1 MSADK
6 EPRQSQFKRALNL
19 LSKKDKNRLI
29 YISVFQ
35 TLLGVLDL
43 LGVIAIGLVVSL
55 SIGNS
60 ETATQSSN
68 LMGILEVLK
77 LSNLGYSSQVAILTL
92 SAASLLVGKTI
103 LSVIFTRKV
112 LYFLSTRG
120 SKISADLVARLLNQ
134 EFLHLHAKSSH
145 ETMYAVTAG
154 VSTVTLN
161 VLAPS
166 VILISDLSLLV
177 IMLVGLLFVDPLTTG
192 FTILFFTFVI
202 FLLYKF
208 MHVLAGQLGKTST
221 DLQIQSSEKIL
232 ESLSTYREI
241 FVRNRQDYYT
251 KSIGSLRYRLSNATA
266 EISFLPYVS
275 KYVIET
281 SIVVGALLLGV
292 SQFILNDPIKAAAT
306 TTIFL
311 AAGTRIAP
319 SVLRVQQGFTS
330 IKIALGQSLPTLDL
344 IDKLRGDQKPSL
356 ILLETN
362 PKEAKFHSTIEFEN
376 VSFTYP
382 GSETKASAEI
392 TFGVSSGSSLAI
404 VGPSGSGKS
413 TVLDLL
419 LGVINPDEGR
429 VLVSGVPPRDAIKIW
444 PGSVGFVPQD
454 IVIIKGSIRENV
466 ALGYPIEEASDD
478 RVHKALGIANLLQ
491 FVESLPQGID
501 TELTE
506 RGANLSGG
514 QRQRLGIARALFTD
528 PKLLV
533 LDEATSSLDAET
545 EEEVTKSIL
554 ELHGAITIVIVAHRL
569 STVRSSDKV
578 AYLLN
583 GNVTAIG
590 TFDEVRKA
598 VPEFNYQVEAMGR

>member
-1 MSADK
+1 
-6 EPRQSQFKRALNL
+6 
-19 LSKKDKNRLI
+19 
-29 YISVFQ
+29 
-35 TLLGVLDL
+35 
-43 LGVIAIGLVVSL
+43 
-55 SIGNS
+55 
-60 ETATQSSN
+60 
-68 LMGILEVLK
+68 
-77 LSNLGYSSQVAILTL
+77 
-92 SAASLLVGKTI
+92 
-103 LSVIFTRKV
+103 
-112 LYFLSTRG
+112 
-120 SKISADLVARLLNQ
+120 
-134 EFLHLHAKSSH
+134 
-145 ETMYAVTAG
+145 
-154 VSTVTLN
+154 
-161 VLAPS
+161 
-166 VILISDLSLLV
+166 
-177 IMLVGLLFVDPLTTG
+177 
-192 FTILFFTFVI
+192 
-202 FLLYKF
+202 
-208 MHVLAGQLGKTST
+208 
-221 DLQIQSSEKIL
+221 
-232 ESLSTYREI
+232 
-241 FVRNRQDYYT
+241 
-251 KSIGSLRYRLSNATA
+251 
-266 EISFLPYVS
+266 
-275 KYVIET
+275 
-281 SIVVGALLLGV
+281 
-292 SQFILNDPIKAAAT
+292 
-306 TTIFL
+306 
-311 AAGTRIAP
+311 
-319 SVLRVQQGFTS
+319 
-330 IKIALGQSLPTLDL
+330 L
-344 IDKLRGDQKPSL
+344 IDKFRGDQKPSL
-356 ILLETN
+356 ISLETN
-362 PKEAKFHSTIEFEN
+362 PKEAKFLSTIEFEN

-392 TFGVSSGSSLAI
+392 SFGVSSGSSLAI

-478 RVHKALGIANLLQ
+478 RVYKALGIANLLQ

>member
-1 MSADK
+1 MSGNH
-6 EPRQSQFKRALNL
+6 ELRQSQFKRALNL

-60 ETATQSSN
+60 GTTTQSSN

-77 LSNLGYSSQVAILTL
+77 LSNLGYPSQVAILTL

-134 EFLHLHAKSSH
+134 EFLQLHAKSSH
-145 ETMYAVTAG
+145 ETMHAVTAG
-154 VSTVTLN
+154 VSIVTLN
-161 VLAPS
+161 VLASS
-166 VILISDLSLLV
+166 VILISDLSLLF
-177 IMLVGLLFVDPLTTG
+177 IMLLGLLFVDTLTTG
-192 FTILFFTFVI
+192 FTILFFTFII
-202 FLLYKF
+202 FMLYKF

-241 FVRNRQDYYT
+241 LVRNRQDYYT
-251 KSIGSLRYRLSNATA
+251 KSIGSLRYRLSKVTA
-266 EISFLPYVS
+266 EISFLPYMS

-281 SIVVGALLLGV
+281 SIVVGALLLAV
-292 SQFILNDPIKAAAT
+292 SQFILNDPIQAAAT

-319 SVLRVQQGFTS
+319 SVLRVQQSFTL
-330 IKIALGQSLPTLDL
+330 IKIALGQSLLTLDL
-344 IDKLRGDQKPSL
+344 IDKFREDQKPSV
-356 ILLETN
+356 ISPETN
-362 PKEAKFHSTIEFEN
+362 PKEAKFLSTIEFEN

-382 GSETKASAEI
+382 GSETKAAADI
-392 TFGVSSGSSLAI
+392 TFALPSGSSLAI

-419 LGVINPDEGR
+419 LGVINPDMGR
-429 VLVSGVPPRDAIKIW
+429 VLVSGVPSRDAIKTW
-444 PGSVGFVPQD
+444 PGAVGFVPQD
-454 IVIIKGSIRENV
+454 IIIMKGTIRENV

-478 RVHKALGIANLLQ
+478 RVYKALGIANLLE
-491 FVESLPQGID
+491 FVERLPQGID

-554 ELHGAITIVIVAHRL
+554 ELHGAITIVLVAHRL
-569 STVRSSDKV
+569 STVKSSDKV
-578 AYLLN
+578 AYLFN
-583 GNVTAIG
+583 GSVTAVG

-598 VPEFNYQVEAMGR
+598 VPEFNYQAEAMGL

>member
-1 MSADK
+1 MSASK
-6 EPRQSQFKRALNL
+6 ELRQSQFKRALNL

-29 YISVFQ
+29 FISVFQ

-60 ETATQSSN
+60 GTATQSSN
-68 LMGILEVLK
+68 LMGILELLK
-77 LSNLGYSSQVAILTL
+77 ISNLGYSSQVAILSL

-103 LSVIFTRKV
+103 LSVVFTRKV

-134 EFLHLHAKSSH
+134 EFLQLHAKSSH

-166 VILISDLSLLV
+166 VILISDLSLLI
-177 IMLVGLLFVDPLTTG
+177 IMLIGLLFVDPLTTG
-192 FTILFFTFVI
+192 FTVLFFTFII

-241 FVRNRQDYYT
+241 FVRNRQDFYT
-251 KSIGSLRYRLSNATA
+251 TSIGSLRYRLSNATA

-292 SQFILNDPIKAAAT
+292 SQFILNDPIQAAAT

-319 SVLRVQQGFTS
+319 SVLRVQQSFTS

-344 IDKLRGDQKPSL
+344 IDKFKADQKPSV
-356 ILLETN
+356 ISSETN
-362 PKEAKFHSTIEFEN
+362 PKGAKFLSTIEFED

-382 GSETKASAEI
+382 SSESKAAADI
-392 TFGVSSGSSLAI
+392 TFAVPAGSSLAI

-419 LGVINPDEGR
+419 LGVINPDKGR
-429 VLVSGVPPRDAIKIW
+429 VLVSGIPSRDAIKTW
-444 PGSVGFVPQD
+444 PGAVGFVPQD
-454 IVIIKGSIRENV
+454 IVIIKGTIRENV
-466 ALGYPIEEASDD
+466 ALGYPTEEATDD
-478 RVHKALGIANLLQ
+478 RVNKALGIANLLH

-501 TELTE
+501 TDLTE

-533 LDEATSSLDAET
+533 LDEATSSLDVET

-569 STVRSSDKV
+569 STVKSSDKV
-578 AYLLN
+578 AYLFN
-583 GNVTAIG
+583 GNMTAFG

-598 VPEFNYQVEAMGR
+598 VPEFNYQAEAMGL